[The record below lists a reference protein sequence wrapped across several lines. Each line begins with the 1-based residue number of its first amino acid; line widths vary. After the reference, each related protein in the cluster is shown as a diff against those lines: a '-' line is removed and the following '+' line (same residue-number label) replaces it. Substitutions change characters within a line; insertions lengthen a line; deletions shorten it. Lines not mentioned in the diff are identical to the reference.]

1 VAQFG
6 LYPDSSL
13 QQYIRQ
19 KGLQLAAVSH
29 RPNLKYEY
37 KILDSDVLNAFA
49 TPGGYVYFTRGIMA
63 FFNSEAQFEGV
74 LGHET
79 GHIAARHSVAQQRNA
94 LLGQLGIVA
103 GVIIEPRLAQYAE
116 TASQGL
122 QLLFLKYS
130 RDAERQAD
138 ELGVEY
144 SSKLGYDASQMADF
158 FLTLERQGESKGGEE
173 LPEFLS
179 THPDPGNRYKKV
191 GQLATEWK
199 TKLNLSKPIINRNSY
214 LQRIE
219 GIVYGEDPRQGYLE
233 KSIFYHPELKF
244 QFPVPQGWSY
254 QNSPERVQMAPKD
267 GKALLMLMG
276 APGKD
281 LQEAASN
288 MLQQNNLTA
297 LQTNQVTVNGLPAIT
312 MVADTK
318 ADPNQQQQQQPLRT
332 LSYFIKYNNM
342 IYLLL
347 GLSAQA
353 DFANYS
359 NSFMR
364 SAEGFMQLTD
374 QSKINKKPERI
385 RIKTVNTNTTLEQAL
400 KGYGV
405 ASSRM
410 GEHAVLNGMK
420 LSDKITSG
428 TMIKLVLN

>member
-1 VAQFG
+1 
-6 LYPDSSL
+6 L
-13 QQYIRQ
+13 
-19 KGLQLAAVSH
+19 
-29 RPNLKYEY
+29 
-37 KILDSDVLNAFA
+37 
-49 TPGGYVYFTRGIMA
+49 
-63 FFNSEAQFEGV
+63 FFLS
-74 LGHET
+74 
-79 GHIAARHSVAQQRNA
+79 
-94 LLGQLGIVA
+94 
-103 GVIIEPRLAQYAE
+103 GVIIESRLAQYAE

-158 FLTLERQGESKGGEE
+158 FLTLERQGQGKGAEE

-191 GQLATEWK
+191 GQLASEWK

-233 KSIFYHPELKF
+233 NSVFYHPDLKF
-244 QFPVPQGWSY
+244 QFPVPQGWNF

-267 GKALLMLMG
+267 GKALFMLMS

-288 MLQQNNLTA
+288 MVQQNNLSA
-297 LQTNQVTVNGLPAIT
+297 IQTNQVTINGLPGIT

-318 ADPNQQQQQQPLRT
+318 PDPNQQQQQAPLRT

-353 DFANYS
+353 DFPNYS
-359 NSFMR
+359 NAFMR

-405 ASSRM
+405 ASARM
-410 GEHAVLNGMK
+410 EEHAVLNGMK
-420 LSDKITSG
+420 LSDKISTG
-428 TMIKLVLN
+428 TMVKLIMN